1 MLKAQYQSA
10 EALGYSKTSPLPSTE
25 WTRFTFMLKKN
36 FDTRIFLD
44 NVNVGSP
51 EREDDE
57 FPLNPEKMINLASR
71 LSFFEWWSV
80 ENIQLSDLSLWRDI
94 PGGGDWETW
103 AGVTLPETLGNVLF
117 LFRRNL
123 KTVFSLWKRIKCFPF
138 TLRRRNLKKQQSPV
152 ILDLCLRKT
161 RAGKSHAY
169 RDVIVFEKPRF
180 QNVFFHTKT
189 QSRRFQISP
198 VWRAFSKSSVFV
210 TD

>member
-1 MLKAQYQSA
+1 LKNSSETGKKSRGILTTFINFIRHLKSSDAEILSSGSDPGNDTGVLVYSESMLKAQYQSA

-123 KTVFSLWKRIKCFPF
+123 KTVFSL
-138 TLRRRNLKKQQSPV
+138 
-152 ILDLCLRKT
+152 
-161 RAGKSHAY
+161 
-169 RDVIVFEKPRF
+169 
-180 QNVFFHTKT
+180 
-189 QSRRFQISP
+189 
-198 VWRAFSKSSVFV
+198 
-210 TD
+210 